1 MKRSISAIALSLA
14 AGAAM
19 ADCPSTLADAANGV
33 YVEFSDL
40 LVRYD
45 RRPDGTVEEMEFDT
59 ATNSFFRYLSHHGI
73 FILQSWEMIG
83 TLLQTDTHEVITYDV
98 PLPPQITANMTF
110 AAQSLVR
117 YGTDAPFNEP
127 LQITVGAQEMQ
138 TIGACTM
145 ATLPVRMQTGPAGDV
160 YISNFTYFPA
170 LGFGIFVGG
179 GPIGGTQDVFRPI
192 YIGTEP
198 RSAAEAVPAPARPAK

>member
-1 MKRSISAIALSLA
+1 MMRSICAIALSLT

-45 RRPDGTVEEMEFDT
+45 RRPDGTVEEMEYDT
-59 ATNSFFRYLSHHGI
+59 ETNSFFRYLSHHGV
-73 FILQSWEMIG
+73 FILESWEMVG
-83 TLLQTDTHEVITYDV
+83 AMMQTDTHEVITYDV
-98 PLPPQITANMTF
+98 PLPTQITANMSF
-110 AAQSLVR
+110 ASQTTVR
-117 YGTDAPFNEP
+117 YGSDAPFNEP

-138 TIGACTM
+138 MIGACNM
-145 ATLPVRMQTGPAGDV
+145 ATLPVRMQTGPAGDL
-160 YISNFTYFPA
+160 YITDFTYFPA
-170 LGFGIFVGG
+170 LGFGIFTGG
-179 GPIGGTQDVFRPI
+179 GPAAGTLDVYAPT

-198 RSAAEAVPAPARPAK
+198 RSAGDSAAPAGPSK